1 MKVVIIG
8 NGIAGNQVAFGLR
21 EKDKEAEICILS
33 AEAVAEYDPCSLP
46 YFLGG
51 DVEKAAVFRKK
62 IEDYVQHD
70 IDLIFNNKA
79 VSIDPD
85 IRQVTTETGMKIGY
99 DKLVL
104 AHGGDLF
111 IPPIPGIDNT
121 GVFSCKQLIETE
133 KLHAHNGRRAV
144 VIGSGAIGI
153 EAAEALKKTGYAVYI
168 IELLPWI
175 LPALFDEPTAKKL
188 QAAMESYGI
197 QVFTNEKV
205 LEIKGDEAVSGVMTD
220 QREIACDTVV
230 VATGVVPGTAL
241 AQTAGIETGRG
252 IQINKQMQTSVPD
265 IYACGDCV
273 ETIDAC
279 TGETAMFQL
288 KHNAIEQA
296 QVVAKHLAGENTRYL
311 GAYAFARAHFFNT
324 HAVTFGKTLRATECL
339 IGNSEVIEKENGKDY
354 LRIVVLD
361 GKVIGGQ
368 AIGAY
373 ADAIGFFIGAMWRKD
388 DYHQL
393 TNKWQK
399 LPREAAAHSW
409 PQVRL
414 GNLMDPAT

>member
-1 MKVVIIG
+1 MKVLIIG

-21 EKDKEAEICILS
+21 SKDKEATISIIS
-33 AEAVAEYDPCSLP
+33 AEDVAEYDPCSLP

-62 IEDYVQHD
+62 LEDYAQHD
-70 IDLIFNNKA
+70 IDLVFNSKV

-85 IRQVTTETGMKIGY
+85 TRLVTTERGEAFGY

-104 AHGGDLF
+104 AHGGELF
-111 IPPIPGIDNT
+111 IPPIPGIDNM
-121 GVFSCKQLIETE
+121 GVFSCKQLLETE
-133 KLHAHNGRRAV
+133 KLLAHTGRNAV

-153 EAAEALKKTGYAVYI
+153 EAAEALKKKGYAVHI

-175 LPALFDEPTAKKL
+175 LPALFDEPVAKKL
-188 QAAMESYGI
+188 EAAMEGYGI
-197 QVFTNEKV
+197 HVFTNEKV
-205 LEIKGDEAVSGVMTD
+205 LEIKGKEAVTSVVTD
-220 QREIACDTVV
+220 QREIQCDTVV

-241 AQTAGIETGRG
+241 ARTAGIETGRG
-252 IQINKQMQTSVPD
+252 IRINKQMQTSVPN

-273 ETIDAC
+273 ETVDAC

-296 QVVAKHLAGENTRYL
+296 QIVVKHIAGETARYL

-324 HAVTFGKTLRATECL
+324 HAATFGKTLRATECL
-339 IGNSEVIEKENGKDY
+339 IGKSEVIEKQNGKDY
-354 LRIVVLD
+354 RRIILLD

-373 ADAIGFFIGAMWRKD
+373 ADTIGFFISAMWRKD
-388 DYHQL
+388 DYRQL
-393 TNKWQK
+393 TNKWKK
-399 LPREAAAHSW
+399 LPREAAVHAW
-409 PQVRL
+409 PQVWL
-414 GNLMDPAT
+414 GNLLDPAT